1 MVYTRRI
8 PPKVRVP
15 LKLHQQDLDRIDKLL
30 EERENR
36 TAFIE
41 EAITLL
47 FERREQQ
54 IRRPMSTL

>member
-15 LKLHQQDLDRIDKLL
+15 LKLHRQDLERIDKLL

-36 TAFIE
+36 TEFIE
-41 EAITLL
+41 EAFTLL
-47 FERREQQ
+47 FEQREQQ